1 MAWHPGPDN
10 CRRGGGRSPEA
21 GARAGAAESGGR
33 TPAHDGRRGTDEGA
47 RVLDPGGTAG
57 GRARRRRL
65 RNGRARRW
73 SRRGSVPRGHGVE
86 HRSPASAPAPA
97 ATLVELSVTG
107 GFAGVR
113 DVVVVREDG
122 TYLSHRKQGKV
133 TSGRMEAAELD
144 RLRDALDAARFT
156 ALPAE
161 VTSAPVADGFTYR
174 ITHRG
179 HAVTTSDPV
188 PLPGLSA
195 VLAALPAR

>member
-1 MAWHPGPDN
+1 MSWARAALLAGALAAGG
-10 CRRGGGRSPEA
+10 CGTAGRGGGPAGDPSP
-21 GARAGAAESGGR
+21 GA
-33 TPAHDGRRGTDEGA
+33 
-47 RVLDPGGTAG
+47 TASST
-57 GRARRRRL
+57 A
-65 RNGRARRW
+65 
-73 SRRGSVPRGHGVE
+73 P
-86 HRSPASAPAPA
+86 PASAPAPA

-161 VTSAPVADGFTYR
+161 VTSAPIADGFTYR